1 MKMKSTRA
9 AKKSCDYLLD
19 LSRSNQIENFL
30 DLEAIQKVL
39 DVTVTCHVHIRLI
52 RCVLKNVYEGF
63 LFTQSFDAAKYNCK

>member
-39 DVTVTCHVHIRLI
+39 DVTVTCHVQIRLF
-52 RCVLKNVYEGF
+52 RRVLKKCLRGF
-63 LFTQSFDAAKYNCK
+63 LIYTII